1 MKSWYKDIRNYGLC
15 WLLILVSC
23 TASHH
28 RVLKESDFHKT
39 VVLSPAP
46 KLTFETT
53 NITDFAIKGDRVII
67 RNSLRD
73 DSIFMI
79 YSVPDCRLLSAFGNK
94 GRGEGEWL
102 MPVFAKTY
110 PDSML
115 MIYDA
120 GKNNFYTLNV
130 LHDKIDP
137 VPDYAC
143 LCDNAQE
150 IVYLPDS
157 CLILNIINKSENLI
171 VKHKKSSEV
180 VLYDFPD
187 LSVSLKDPQ
196 AYSGF
201 MQANPITGDIVY
213 VYQYLR
219 RFDILSSAGELKSMN
234 TFDPA
239 GYPVLRGH
247 RLDYAN
253 SITYYFG
260 VMTTENSIYLYYVGK
275 VGKEI
280 ADDCGI
286 STYVEEY
293 DWDGNPVKK
302 YKLDRFVKY
311 LGYAKDC
318 FIGVT
323 PDGEAPFVAYKL
335 LDE

>member
-1 MKSWYKDIRNYGLC
+1 MKSWCKGIKSYGLC

-23 TASHH
+23 TASHY

-39 VVLSPAP
+39 VVLSP

-73 DSIFMI
+73 DSIFML

-102 MPVFAKTY
+102 IL
-110 PDSML
+110 S
-115 MIYDA
+115 
-120 GKNNFYTLNV
+120 
-130 LHDKIDP
+130 
-137 VPDYAC
+137 
-143 LCDNAQE
+143 
-150 IVYLPDS
+150 DS
-157 CLILNIINKSENLI
+157 CLILNIINRSENLI

-196 AYSGF
+196 AY
-201 MQANPITGDIVY
+201 
-213 VYQYLR
+213 
-219 RFDILSSAGELKSMN
+219 
-234 TFDPA
+234 
-239 GYPVLRGH
+239 
-247 RLDYAN
+247 
-253 SITYYFG
+253 
-260 VMTTENSIYLYYVGK
+260 
-275 VGKEI
+275 
-280 ADDCGI
+280 
-286 STYVEEY
+286 YVEEY

-302 YKLDRFVKY
+302 YKLDHFVKY

-318 FIGVT
+318 FIGVA

-335 LDE
+335 WDE